1 MIDLDIPVKPQYENK
16 RFKLSSNVLALFK
29 DYWAAAKS
37 DRKDL
42 SQDELLEAILVKHI
56 NRDKKFKAW
65 QQNNKSSNK
74 KNK

>member
-16 RFKLSSNVLALFK
+16 RFKLNSSVLALFK

-65 QQNNKSSNK
+65 QQNNKSSSK
-74 KNK
+74 DK

>member
-16 RFKLSSNVLALFK
+16 RFKLNSNVLALFK

-42 SQDELLEAILVKHI
+42 SQDELLEAILVNHI

-65 QQNNKSSNK
+65 KQSSKSSSK
-74 KNK
+74 DK

>member
-1 MIDLDIPVKPQYENK
+1 MIDLDIPVKPQYESK
-16 RFKLSSNVLALFK
+16 RFKLNSDVLALFK

-65 QQNNKSSNK
+65 QQNSK
-74 KNK
+74 KEK